1 MVMVFYWDNSLSS
14 SIFIDV
20 FSYWPETFPKVI
32 SAVLPVEYY
41 FINALRVLRQFLAT
55 ESPLKK
61 MRNAFFHFKSFF
73 HSQDI

>member
-1 MVMVFYWDNSLSS
+1 MVFYWDNSLSS

-20 FSYWPETFPKVI
+20 FSYWSETFPKVI

>member
-1 MVMVFYWDNSLSS
+1 MVFYWDNSLSS

-41 FINALRVLRQFLAT
+41 FINALSVLRQFLAT
-55 ESPLKK
+55 ESPFFILKI
-61 MRNAFFHFKSFF
+61 FKILSSVF
-73 HSQDI
+73 QQVEKRLD